1 MSDLLK
7 QVSKL
12 IDVKSIVTLVM
23 TAGMIVML
31 TGAVNPSQEAT
42 TLQLLMVL
50 LLLTFLQ
57 ESRILSNG
65 SSYW

>member
-1 MSDLLK
+1 MSDLIK

-12 IDVKSIVTLVM
+12 VDVKSIVTLVM

-42 TLQLLMVL
+42 TLFS
-50 LLLTFLQ
+50 TAY
-57 ESRILSNG
+57 G
-65 SSYW
+65 SIITYFFTRKQDSK